1 MSIDYT
7 IDLDAAVE
15 VDGVTMTGGEKLAMQ
30 LNKALSQSG
39 IKSGED
45 SISDVMEFVY
55 ADGKMQLQTKAGKT
69 TNLVINSSSSA
80 LTALGYNPQNADGTD
95 KTVSDGISLSEF
107 NENQKQLNDTYVN
120 RQTMTQYLTG
130 KSLQSVSAARP
141 RR

>member
-15 VDGVTMTGGEKLAMQ
+15 VDRGNYDGRR
-30 LNKALSQSG
+30 KAGHAAEQG
-39 IKSGED
+39 IVPVRHQIRED

-55 ADGKMQLQTKAGKT
+55 ADVSMNLQTKSKKDHQPGD
-69 TNLVINSSSSA
+69 NSSSSA

-107 NENQKQLNDTYVN
+107 NENQKQLNDTV
-120 RQTMTQYLTG
+120 
-130 KSLQSVSAARP
+130 
-141 RR
+141 